1 MMNYCCYAID
11 AAVVVI
17 LLTLRSNWIE
27 MIRSVAFLIVVYL
40 AAVAVVVVLRLAEY
54 SQREEAV
61 EVAAASYIAAAV
73 EMQSPWKVLVV
84 SYS

>member
-1 MMNYCCYAID
+1 MNYYCYAI
-11 AAVVVI
+11 AAVVVAAAI

-40 AAVAVVVVLRLAEY
+40 AAVAVVLRLAEY
-54 SQREEAV
+54 FQREEAAEAATTSYVAVAV
-61 EVAAASYIAAAV
+61 EV
-73 EMQSPWKVLVV
+73 MPWKVLVV